1 MNLLTGLAIDVHGST
16 SFLLILLD
24 VIAELRIHERLIAV
38 GTAALHVFS
47 PQELFTDSVA
57 EQFFVD
63 VVVVWHTL
71 LRAVA
76 LFWIKT

>member
-1 MNLLTGLAIDVHGST
+1 M
-16 SFLLILLD
+16 
-24 VIAELRIHERLIAV
+24 IAELRIHERFIAV
-38 GTAALHVFS
+38 GTAVLHVFS

-71 LRAVA
+71 VLRYWTFFRKHES
-76 LFWIKT
+76 LKFSIRHRFIKRPRNI

>member
-1 MNLLTGLAIDVHGST
+1 VHGST
-16 SFLLILLD
+16 PFLLIRLD
-24 VIAELRIHERLIAV
+24 VIAELRIHERIIAV
-38 GTAALHVFS
+38 GTTVLHVFS

-71 LRAVA
+71 VL
-76 LFWIKT
+76 